1 MSEYELIFVIP
12 TYRLR
17 DVCETVA
24 TYDENFWNNGHS
36 PRIIVFDDSS
46 VANHEKYYPLLEKT
60 RTWSDVFYVGP
71 KEKEAFSHLLHKR
84 LRDRK
89 LESAVRNLF
98 RPSYG
103 GNRNFALIYTLGSH
117 VVSADDDMRPHGLIE
132 DSPESLGGR
141 RDQPRQAAQDDRERV
156 HTPAVRHP
164 LVVRRR
170 ARQEG
175 RRRAGELR
183 QGRARQRHRDGPRDQ
198 REPRARARE
207 LAAPP
212 EGQGLAQRDRQDGP
226 DLPQRDQRHRR
237 PVLRGAVPRRRG
249 PDQPRTT

>member
-1 MSEYELIFVIP
+1 MPQSELVFVIP

-46 VANHEKYYPLLEKT
+46 MANHEKYYPLLEKT
-60 RTWSDVFYVGP
+60 RTWSVVFYVGP

-89 LESAVRNLF
+89 LEAAVRNLF

-132 DSPESLGGR
+132 DSPESLGADEISRGLHR
-141 RDQPRQAAQDDRERV
+141 
-156 HTPAVRHP
+156 AVKM
-164 LVVRRR
+164 
-170 ARQEG
+170 AM
-175 RRRAGELR
+175 AK
-183 QGRARQRHRDGPRDQ
+183 
-198 REPRARARE
+198 
-207 LAAPP
+207 
-212 EGQGLAQRDRQDGP
+212 
-226 DLPQRDQRHRR
+226 
-237 PVLRGAVPRRRG
+237 VLRYSTLFIDVLGKRVSEAPTITIEVNCC
-249 PDQPRTT
+249 